1 MLPWNAQ
8 AEIDIPNR
16 HRAER
21 NAQFLAEEQMQK
33 LIDEGERK
41 ARIDERTVSQNVA
54 LAGELEKRRAE
65 RTRKEREI
73 QRICDESEEL
83 KELERRLKVR

>member
-1 MLPWNAQ
+1 M
-8 AEIDIPNR
+8 
-16 HRAER
+16 
-21 NAQFLAEEQMQK
+21 AEEQMQK

-41 ARIDERTVSQNVA
+41 ARIDERTVAQNVA

-83 KELERRLKVR
+83 KELERRLKVS